1 MKLINK
7 HLLLIL
13 LGFGL
18 IGCDNDF
25 DNSAQRVNGIVLAVY
40 PDKNNL
46 TDSINFE
53 GIKSLEM
60 CRNNANT
67 FINQGNY
74 ADADYECGVNCKK
87 TINAFNETTYFCE
100 STSR

>member
-1 MKLINK
+1 MNK

-25 DNSAQRVNGIVLAVY
+25 FVNGIVLAVY

-60 CRNNANT
+60 CRSNANT

-74 ADADYECGVNCKK
+74 ADADYEC
-87 TINAFNETTYFCE
+87 Y
-100 STSR
+100 